1 MKLRQLCLILLILC
15 LHASVIS
22 ADRGDDLISLVQS
35 ETLKAHI
42 IALQENVQQVSPR
55 GSEQPRASGTPQ
67 KERIV
72 YRTRSSYHRDAA
84 DNATQYIA
92 NQFRR
97 SPRLKVEFE
106 KFSGMK
112 NVIAKLPPRRGSAS
126 DRIFIVCAHYDTKA
140 NRDRGWNPLTSES
153 PGADDNATGV
163 AAMLEIAH
171 LLSQFEY
178 DHELRFIAFDG
189 EEIGLMG
196 SRHHAKK
203 ASRAGENIVVVI
215 NIDMI
220 GFNWQTD
227 LVEMLIK
234 DSDEPSVWMSEVLLL
249 ANKWYHIGLEIRH
262 TLDGSFE
269 GSDHKP
275 FWDNGYR
282 AITFV
287 ESTKPW
293 RDSPGYRANP
303 FYHTSRDTVD
313 KINMRLVRKVTQLAL
328 IGLNSLASQ
337 SPQAITSSPSITIDP
352 LPVANQNPV
361 HITGRFESVFPVD
374 IIVVDPGPVR
384 AQLDRSNHTYSAE
397 VTIEVI
403 PVNDAPTANAQPVT
417 TQENTAVVITLRGSD
432 VDGDLLTFRIAAPPA
447 RGTLSPLAQER
458 RNNEATVTYTPNPKF
473 TGSDGFRFR
482 VNDGTVSSDPKEVSI
497 EVTLSPDTT
506 PPEVS
511 AGEDAGA
518 KNAPFTQEGTA
529 TDANGIASII
539 WSKVSGPGRVLF
551 GASNARRTTVR
562 VDTDGPYTIRLTVTD
577 NAGNSSSDETT
588 FTWDTAGPQ
597 VSAGGDAGVK
607 NAPFAQTGNVT
618 APGEIASINWS
629 QTSGPGR
636 VIFIRENALRTTI
649 AADTDGV
656 YTIRLTV
663 MDNAGNASSDE
674 TTFTWD
680 VTRPDVNAGADAGT
694 TNASFVQT
702 GRATDANGIASA
714 VWSQQS
720 GPGNVGFGSRNQL
733 ATSVQASADG
743 VYIIRLRVTDNA
755 TNARSATTTFTWDTT
770 PPKVTHQPVTS
781 GTLGGGV
788 SIKIGVS
795 DVSPPITGQLHYRP
809 GGEPTFRQI
818 PLAGTGTTLAAEIPT
833 DAINFG
839 VSYYVAV
846 EDTLKNS
853 GTHPEKGEFDPVG
866 VVVSGELTQA
876 SAFPHETWHL
886 FSVPFSAA
894 DADLTPFLDTAVGEN
909 SWVADTWNG
918 TENVRTAPVATLGQ
932 PFWLITTQQF
942 RSKLNG
948 TVANPAESQT
958 LPLRQGWNLV
968 ANPFPFPV
976 SFGNIRVDAKEGL
989 LPLDKQSAVR
999 PRFWRWKDT
1008 SPNDKTDGAYE
1019 MITDFS
1025 APWEPW
1031 SGYWVFADAAEAT
1044 LRVEPFTNPLT
1055 ATPSAPPQP
1064 SVD

>member
-1 MKLRQLCLILLILC
+1 MHYISRFTVMKLRQLCLILLILC
-15 LHASVIS
+15 LHVSVIS

-262 TLDGSFE
+262 TLDGSFG

-397 VTIEVI
+397 VTLR
-403 PVNDAPTANAQPVT
+403 PGANLIRVSVVHPLGAKSVEQTVEFKPDFEWTSAIVFPNPSRLT
-417 TQENTAVVITLRGSD
+417 DDLTQLRGEGNLPMEAMTIFIYAP
-432 VDGDLLTFRIAAPPA
+432 DGSLVKQQTGVPDRADGRVWRVWWNHQNSSGLLVATGIYMCRF
-447 RGTLSPLAQER
+447 
-458 RNNEATVTYTPNPKF
+458 EA
-473 TGSDGFRFR
+473 R
-482 VNDGTVSSDPKEVSI
+482 VNGKTY
-497 EVTLSPDTT
+497 
-506 PPEVS
+506 
-511 AGEDAGA
+511 
-518 KNAPFTQEGTA
+518 
-529 TDANGIASII
+529 
-539 WSKVSGPGRVLF
+539 W
-551 GASNARRTTVR
+551 RT
-562 VDTDGPYTIRLTVTD
+562 
-577 NAGNSSSDETT
+577 
-588 FTWDTAGPQ
+588 
-597 VSAGGDAGVK
+597 K
-607 NAPFAQTGNVT
+607 K
-618 APGEIASINWS
+618 
-629 QTSGPGR
+629 
-636 VIFIRENALRTTI
+636 
-649 AADTDGV
+649 
-656 YTIRLTV
+656 
-663 MDNAGNASSDE
+663 
-674 TTFTWD
+674 
-680 VTRPDVNAGADAGT
+680 
-694 TNASFVQT
+694 
-702 GRATDANGIASA
+702 
-714 VWSQQS
+714 
-720 GPGNVGFGSRNQL
+720 L
-733 ATSVQASADG
+733 A
-743 VYIIRLRVTDNA
+743 IIR
-755 TNARSATTTFTWDTT
+755 
-770 PPKVTHQPVTS
+770 
-781 GTLGGGV
+781 
-788 SIKIGVS
+788 
-795 DVSPPITGQLHYRP
+795 
-809 GGEPTFRQI
+809 
-818 PLAGTGTTLAAEIPT
+818 
-833 DAINFG
+833 
-839 VSYYVAV
+839 
-846 EDTLKNS
+846 
-853 GTHPEKGEFDPVG
+853 
-866 VVVSGELTQA
+866 
-876 SAFPHETWHL
+876 
-886 FSVPFSAA
+886 
-894 DADLTPFLDTAVGEN
+894 
-909 SWVADTWNG
+909 
-918 TENVRTAPVATLGQ
+918 
-932 PFWLITTQQF
+932 
-942 RSKLNG
+942 
-948 TVANPAESQT
+948 
-958 LPLRQGWNLV
+958 
-968 ANPFPFPV
+968 
-976 SFGNIRVDAKEGL
+976 
-989 LPLDKQSAVR
+989 
-999 PRFWRWKDT
+999 
-1008 SPNDKTDGAYE
+1008 
-1019 MITDFS
+1019 
-1025 APWEPW
+1025 
-1031 SGYWVFADAAEAT
+1031 
-1044 LRVEPFTNPLT
+1044 
-1055 ATPSAPPQP
+1055 
-1064 SVD
+1064 